1 MSSRTPL
8 RNISAHQP
16 RTFASTS
23 ARNTTVSREKP
34 QLKSTA
40 QKSTTQKPRPKKG
53 RFIVIDGIDGAGKA
67 TQTKLLVE
75 ALKAQ
80 GKKVESIDFPRYYN
94 NFFGAL
100 IGECLR
106 GDHGDFVAIAPKI
119 ASVLYACDRM
129 ESSSHINAWLAEGVT
144 VIADRFVSSNQIHQ
158 GGKCKTAKERKEF
171 LEWLDTMEHQILGVP
186 RPDMIVYLNLPIEVS
201 QMLLKKAKSGEQAV
215 SADFKKRYM
224 KGKTDIAEENLQH
237 MEDSR
242 QSALKIIKSK
252 NNWKK
257 IECYVR
263 GTLRSIEDIHTEV
276 LRIVDGM

>member
-1 MSSRTPL
+1 MSSKQTPKTAGL
-8 RNISAHQP
+8 SKKV
-16 RTFASTS
+16 
-23 ARNTTVSREKP
+23 NTAKPKPVSKIRKN
-34 QLKSTA
+34 
-40 QKSTTQKPRPKKG
+40 KG
-53 RFIVIDGIDGAGKA
+53 VFIVIDGIDGAGKA

-75 ALKAQ
+75 ALRTK

-106 GDHGDFVAIAPKI
+106 GDHGNFAELSPKI
-119 ASVLYACDRM
+119 ASILYACDRM
-129 ESSSHINAWLAEGVT
+129 ESSKQINAWLAEGKT
-144 VIADRFVSSNQIHQ
+144 VVADRFVSSNQIHQ
-158 GGKCKTAKERKEF
+158 GGKCKTDKERKEF
-171 LEWLDTMEHQILGVP
+171 LNWLDKMEHEILGVP

-201 QMLLKKAKSGEQAV
+201 QALLQKAKSKEAAKA
-215 SADFKKRYM
+215 SDFKKRYM
-224 KGKTDIAEENLQH
+224 KGKTDVVEDNLKY

-263 GTLRSIEDIHTEV
+263 GALRDIEDIHSEV
-276 LRIVDGM
+276 LRVVSGL